1 MLAWVF
7 SETEPMGC
15 IISLKVNLFIY
26 LYIYLRDLS
35 KELADTVMEDESPQP
50 ALAAGNPGELIL

>member
-1 MLAWVF
+1 
-7 SETEPMGC
+7 MGC

>member
-7 SETEPMGC
+7 SETEPIGY